1 MPAIAFDRVTA
12 LRQRVFELRESTADE
27 ASEPFSIAELIDATQ
42 ATRAVIRSILRALP
56 DGAFDRQPDDTDG
69 NDVWSAGQVVS
80 HICEARVRFD
90 HYGVLR
96 RLAGLPEAPPSEAWP
111 EYIGGPKLLSRAQS
125 LEALDLLEEEYDNLA
140 NSLPDDV
147 DLAKRVELQPF
158 GSMGFR
164 GILMQNLL
172 HENLHEEQLRDLGG
186 PMR

>member
-125 LEALDLLEEEYDNLA
+125 L
-140 NSLPDDV
+140 
-147 DLAKRVELQPF
+147 KRSTCSKRNTTTSQTAFQMMSIWPRESSSSPSVRWDF
-158 GSMGFR
+158 GAS
-164 GILMQNLL
+164 
-172 HENLHEEQLRDLGG
+172 
-186 PMR
+186 